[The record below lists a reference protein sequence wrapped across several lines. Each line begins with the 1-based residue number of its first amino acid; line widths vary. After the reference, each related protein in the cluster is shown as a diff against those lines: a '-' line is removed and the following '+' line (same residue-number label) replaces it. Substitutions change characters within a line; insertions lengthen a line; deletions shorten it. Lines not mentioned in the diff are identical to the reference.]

1 MTVTLIPS
9 EAPAAAR
16 VPVARAY
23 RFELVKLLAQWRV
36 RLLILACWIGPG
48 IAVAVVSQQASL
60 PADTLFGRWMHVT
73 GWAGALVVLGFA
85 GNWVLPLITSV
96 VAGDVFS
103 SEDRLGTWRHL
114 LVAVRSPRR
123 IFIAKATA
131 SLSVLFV
138 LVSGM
143 AISGIVGGI
152 AGIGSRPLVGLDGHL
167 LSPGNAFGN
176 VLLAWACVLAPTLGL
191 AAIGL
196 LGSVALGRS
205 PMGLLL
211 PAFAGIAL
219 QLAQALPMPAA
230 VRLALPSY
238 AFLSWNGLFTGP
250 QQLGPLLTGS
260 AVSLAWAVTATAMA
274 YLLFVRRD
282 FTAMA
287 NDGSVRRVI
296 TFGVLPLAGVL
307 AVSAGV
313 LAVSAGVLAG
323 ATGATGSGI
332 DQDKVQQS
340 LATEFGHLYR
350 LQSGEL
356 YHLNVTEAQLRVS
369 ASCAKGGATSA
380 SGGPG
385 NDWRCTVSWH
395 LPGVNDATGQAIYQ
409 LDVNPNGRYVA
420 DGDGPQEVNGYF
432 MLHTSAGDAP
442 NPLWQFDGLVD
453 LLAPTSKG

>member
-1 MTVTLIPS
+1 
-9 EAPAAAR
+9 
-16 VPVARAY
+16 
-23 RFELVKLLAQWRV
+23 
-36 RLLILACWIGPG
+36 
-48 IAVAVVSQQASL
+48 
-60 PADTLFGRWMHVT
+60 
-73 GWAGALVVLGFA
+73 
-85 GNWVLPLITSV
+85 
-96 VAGDVFS
+96 
-103 SEDRLGTWRHL
+103 
-114 LVAVRSPRR
+114 
-123 IFIAKATA
+123 
-131 SLSVLFV
+131 
-138 LVSGM
+138 
-143 AISGIVGGI
+143 
-152 AGIGSRPLVGLDGHL
+152 
-167 LSPGNAFGN
+167 
-176 VLLAWACVLAPTLGL
+176 
-191 AAIGL
+191 
-196 LGSVALGRS
+196 
-205 PMGLLL
+205 
-211 PAFAGIAL
+211 
-219 QLAQALPMPAA
+219 
-230 VRLALPSY
+230 
-238 AFLSWNGLFTGP
+238 
-250 QQLGPLLTGS
+250 
-260 AVSLAWAVTATAMA
+260 VSLAWAVTATAMA

-313 LAVSAGVLAG
+313 LAG

-332 DQDKVQQS
+332 GQDKVQQS
-340 LATEFGHLYR
+340 LATEFAHLYR

-369 ASCAKGGATSA
+369 ASCTKGGATST